1 MVCLDLCQSI
11 GSAMTL
17 YKALYVQLVFDG
29 RCLDDSRTVATFT
42 RSNELP
48 FVPCAGLIIDF
59 GGLWPNKIDRVIW
72 CPETEEF
79 KCPMVNIFCDP
90 EGLTFDEWIDSGGS
104 RHGWDFID
112 RREYSTQPMSE
123 AEIQAR
129 REHRDPV
136 RSKN

>member
-1 MVCLDLCQSI
+1 
-11 GSAMTL
+11 MTL

-79 KCPMVNIFCDP
+79 KCPMVNIFCDS
-90 EGLTFDEWIDSGGS
+90 EGLTFDEEGLTLDEWIDQGS
-104 RHGWDFID
+104 RCGWNFID
-112 RREYSTQPMSE
+112 RREYSNRPMSE
-123 AEIQAR
+123 AELQAR
-129 REHRDPV
+129 REHRDPQNHQTPD
-136 RSKN
+136 RGA